1 MGRMNEQF
9 FCSFP
14 LREVRLPGLRA
25 ELQAVEDV
33 QRLILSDKAGVKW
46 EIRPITFTEGEQGR
60 APLSLSLYHRGNNK
74 LMHYQKQSAPAHIEG
89 VRRLLRYIRNHEQY
103 ERTRISGRLRKKR

>member
-1 MGRMNEQF
+1 MGRMNEES

-14 LREVRLPGLRA
+14 LREIRLPGLRA
-25 ELQAVEDV
+25 GLQPVEDV
-33 QRLILSDKAGVKW
+33 HKLVLFDKAGAKW

-60 APLSLSLYHRGNNK
+60 VPLSLSLYHRGNNR

-103 ERTRISGRLRKKR
+103 EKTGISRRLRKKH